1 MGGKFSGRCSS
12 FWVGSV
18 LPGWPVLGA
27 RPDLC
32 SLWGQKHH
40 PPPQLRPTPPG
51 QWGTGKAVW
60 FSAPKPPLSSL
71 HIQLCVE
78 RTVCNRQY
86 HPVKYLKRRILGN
99 LTSAML
105 ITGTDSNKTEGKG
118 VSEISAS
125 TADCCGPWGS
135 PSLGPFLWAHTALRG
150 WGHGA
155 PAPRFPGLSLSQVTC
170 STWEQSF
177 TSVNLVF
184 SFGRWKCQRD
194 TKIQH

>member
-1 MGGKFSGRCSS
+1 MFVFLSGFSPARLACVGGSPRSLLT
-12 FWVGSV
+12 VGPEAS
-18 LPGWPVLGA
+18 PP
-27 RPDLC
+27 
-32 SLWGQKHH
+32 H
-40 PPPQLRPTPPG
+40 PLRPTPPG

-78 RTVCNRQY
+78 RTICNRQY
-86 HPVKYLKRRILGN
+86 RPVKYLKRRILGN

-125 TADCCGPWGS
+125 TADCWGPWGS
-135 PSLGPFLWAHTALRG
+135 PSLGPLLWAHTALQG
-150 WGHGA
+150 WGRGV
-155 PAPRFPGLSLSQVTC
+155 PAPGSQAPLCHKLPVQP
-170 STWEQSF
+170 WEQSF

-184 SFGRWKCQRD
+184 SFGRRKCQRD

>member
-32 SLWGQKHH
+32 SPWGQKHH
-40 PPPQLRPTPPG
+40 PPTHSGQRPQGSEAQAKPFGFQHPSLPFLLCT
-51 QWGTGKAVW
+51 
-60 FSAPKPPLSSL
+60 FSS
-71 HIQLCVE
+71 VE
-78 RTVCNRQY
+78 RTICNRQY
-86 HPVKYLKRRILGN
+86 RPVKYLKRRILGN

-125 TADCCGPWGS
+125 TADCWGPWGS
-135 PSLGPFLWAHTALRG
+135 PSLGPLLWAHTALQG
-150 WGHGA
+150 WGRGA
-155 PAPRFPGLSLSQVTC
+155 PAPGSQAPLCHKLPVQP
-170 STWEQSF
+170 WEQSF